1 MAAAELAAAISA
13 AFSRWGIRGSDK
25 MSYFWR
31 NGKILDSEQDISN
44 ARRVS
49 GGAQGWRD
57 FATVF
62 SARYGWTDHIFG
74 HCSSTRPEP

>member
-31 NGKILDSEQDISN
+31 NGKILDSEQGISK

-49 GGAQGWRD
+49 GGAPSWRY

-62 SARYGWTDHIFG
+62 SACYGWTDHIFG